1 MTNKIMNKIKKLSQ
15 KYENILNKL
24 EIDHLTNFSAS
35 TSNFYSFP
43 NINKFALKSEVLEP
57 SELKTI
63 VAGPLCPT
71 RPLSDLLDEILKPF
85 NLLVKTYVRD
95 NIDLLDRCSRA
106 NNENTF

>member
-1 MTNKIMNKIKKLSQ
+1 MNKIKKLSQ

-43 NINKFALKSEVLEP
+43 NINNFALKSEVLEP
-57 SELKTI
+57 SELKPI

-95 NIDLLDRCSRA
+95 NIDLLDRCSRV